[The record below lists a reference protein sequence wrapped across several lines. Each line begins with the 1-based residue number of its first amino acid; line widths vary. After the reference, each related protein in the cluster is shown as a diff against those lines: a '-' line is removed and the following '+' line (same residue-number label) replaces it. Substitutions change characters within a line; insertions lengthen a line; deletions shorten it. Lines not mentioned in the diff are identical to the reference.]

1 VAPRL
6 APPAG
11 KAVMS
16 QPMRVVLVA
25 LGSRGDVHPMLGL
38 GRALLSR
45 GHDVVLLTN
54 PAVGAD
60 ADAAGLRW
68 QPLGDESDYRQT
80 LAHPKLWHPVDGL
93 GVMWRYLL
101 RPALRPTVEALR
113 DLAARAA
120 TDGEPQ
126 APLVLASPMV
136 MGARLAQEKFG
147 IRLISTYTS
156 PTLIRSV
163 QDPLTIAHWR
173 VPRLVPTWAR
183 RGIWSLLD
191 RVKLDPLVKPSLEPL
206 RAELGLPAL
215 TGSGNAIFDR
225 WMHSP
230 QGGVTLFPDWF
241 AATPSDWPTQ
251 VRRGGFPLHG
261 ETRGTRLA
269 DADPVGDGLQRFL
282 AAGSAPVV
290 FMPGSAQL
298 GTEHFFRSAIAA
310 CKQLG
315 IRAILLG
322 HDAASMGL
330 ATSATVWCA
339 PYFPFDLLL
348 PQVRAIVH
356 HGGIGTCAQ
365 ALRAGI
371 AQLVWPQAY
380 DQFDNAMRLERLGVG
395 YSLPAGPIQVD
406 QLKQRL
412 GALLADRSV
421 AEACAAR
428 AAQMAA
434 DSPLD
439 DTCAW
444 LESLE

>member
-1 VAPRL
+1 MAE
-6 APPAG
+6 
-11 KAVMS
+11 
-16 QPMRVVLVA
+16 PMRVILLA

-38 GRALLSR
+38 GRALQAR
-45 GHDVVLLTN
+45 GHRVLLLTN
-54 PAVGAD
+54 PAAGAD
-60 ADAAGLRW
+60 ADAAGLEW
-68 QPLGDESDYRQT
+68 QPLGSASDYQLT

-101 RPALRPTVEALR
+101 RPALRPTVDALR
-113 DLAARAA
+113 DLAARDAA
-120 TDGEPQ
+120 DGAHQ

-147 IRLISTYTS
+147 IRLINTYTS

-173 VPRLVPTWAR
+173 VPRLVPSWAR
-183 RGIWSLLD
+183 RGLWNLLD

-215 TGSGNAIFDR
+215 TGAGNAVFDR

-241 AATPSDWPTQ
+241 AATPSDWPKQ
-251 VRRGGFPLHG
+251 VHRGGFPLHG
-261 ETRGTRLA
+261 ETRRPRPGE
-269 DADPVGDGLQRFL
+269 ADPAADGLQRFL

-298 GTEHFFRSAIAA
+298 GAEHFFRCAIAA
-310 CKQLG
+310 CNQLG
-315 IRAILLG
+315 IRGILLG
-322 HDAASMGL
+322 HDAANMDL
-330 ATSATVWCA
+330 APSAGIWSA
-339 PYFPFDLLL
+339 PYYPFELLL
-348 PQVRAIVH
+348 PHVRAIVH

-371 AQLVWPQAY
+371 AQLVWAKAY

-395 YSLPAGPIQVD
+395 YSLPAGPIQAD
-406 QLKQRL
+406 QLTQRL

-421 AEACAAR
+421 ADACTAR
-428 AAQMAA
+428 AAHMAA

-444 LESLE
+444 LETLK